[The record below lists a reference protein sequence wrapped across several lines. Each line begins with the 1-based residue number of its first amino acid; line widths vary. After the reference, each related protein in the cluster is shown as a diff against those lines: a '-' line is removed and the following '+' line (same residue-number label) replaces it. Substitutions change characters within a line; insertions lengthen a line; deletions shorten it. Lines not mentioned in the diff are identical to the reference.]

1 LQIPFDMCNNHS
13 TFAYNIQQPQYSGW
27 LKLTKM
33 TSIEKLKKICQD
45 HGFVVNGNF
54 VEGPV
59 YDTIHDVWEVEL
71 VDLTIITE
79 KGLYEW
85 LGY

>member
-1 LQIPFDMCNNHS
+1 
-13 TFAYNIQQPQYSGW
+13 
-27 LKLTKM
+27 M